1 MSTTDSPSQRENT
14 STGGYKEQL
23 DEVAMKVKNPQSNG
37 SSSNE
42 GGVIAQTVEKG
53 ITIRTEADAPT

>member
-1 MSTTDSPSQRENT
+1 MSTTDSPSQREDTN
-14 STGGYKEQL
+14 TGGYKEQL
-23 DEVAMKVKNPQSNG
+23 DEVATKVKNPQNDG

-53 ITIRTEADAPT
+53 TTIRTETDVPE